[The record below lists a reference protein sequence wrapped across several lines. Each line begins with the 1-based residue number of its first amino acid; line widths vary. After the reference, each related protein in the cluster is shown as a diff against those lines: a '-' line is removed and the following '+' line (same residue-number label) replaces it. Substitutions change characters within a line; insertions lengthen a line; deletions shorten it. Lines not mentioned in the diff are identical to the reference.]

1 MDKTYVRS
9 INITILGKVWDA
21 YMCNRYSIDE
31 FAKLLG
37 ISGSTIDKIKAADA
51 YAGKKWDY
59 SSVAERIGIDKKI
72 FSGEHLIKIDG
83 DCMKYFK
90 EHYEEILDEAK
101 VSAEKR
107 KQLSRDYV
115 IDEYKLWKY
124 ILDGNYGIGGN
135 VSGKNNK
142 DFHTLLMRDIAK
154 QVKEE
159 NFNDI
164 QLYKFLTFLKKNYNR

>member
-1 MDKTYVRS
+1 MNKAYVRG

-21 YMCNRYSIDE
+21 YMCNRHSIGE

-72 FSGEHLIKIDG
+72 FSGEYLIKIDG
-83 DCMKYFK
+83 DCMKYFR
-90 EHYEEILDEAK
+90 EHYEEILDKAK
-101 VSAEKR
+101 VPAKKR

-124 ILDGNYGIGGN
+124 ILDVNYGIGGN
-135 VSGKNNK
+135 VSREEGKEL
-142 DFHTLLMRDIAK
+142 HTWLMRDINK

-159 NFNDI
+159 DFNDF